1 MRHRDL
7 GRTGRRP
14 SVLGFG
20 AMRLPVVTTPP
31 AVGQGAVERID
42 EPAADEML
50 LRALELGVTYIDT
63 AYGYHDGQSETW
75 LGRAL
80 RDAARLRYGD
90 RRDPATALHAE
101 VPIAT
106 KLPVWKCESPAD
118 FDRLF
123 GEQLER
129 LQRRSVDIYL
139 LHSLRRETWERVRD
153 MGVLSWAERQLAA
166 GRIGHFGF
174 SFHDRYEVFADIL
187 AAGDLW
193 DLCQIQ
199 LNYMD
204 VDYQAGLRG
213 LRDAAAR
220 GLGVV
225 IMEPVRGG
233 QLAKSPPAVSDL
245 WATAPLRRSPA
256 EWALQWVWDQ
266 PEVSVV
272 LSGMSTLR
280 QVEENAGFA
289 ARSRPRALS
298 PEELALVARV
308 REAYRE
314 LSTVPCTDCGYCRP
328 CPQGVAIPQI
338 LEAVNDVRMFDDL
351 EGQRE
356 SYTWLEEERRADR
369 CTACGECL
377 ERCPQGIDIPAWMA
391 RADAMLSAGVSRP

>member
-7 GRTGRRP
+7 GRTGLRP

-20 AMRLPVVTTPP
+20 AMRLPVVTTP
-31 AVGQGAVERID
+31 AAAGMGAVERID
-42 EPAADEML
+42 EAAADEML

-80 RDAARLRYGD
+80 RDAARLLYGD
-90 RRDPATALHAE
+90 RRDPAAALHAE
-101 VPIAT
+101 VAVAT

-123 GEQLER
+123 AEQLER
-129 LQRRSVDIYL
+129 LQRPSVDVYL
-139 LHSLRRETWERVRD
+139 LHSLRRETWEQVRD
-153 MGVLSWAERQLAA
+153 MGILSWAERQLAA

-174 SFHDRYEVFADIL
+174 SFHDRYEVFTDIL
-187 AAGDLW
+187 AASDLW

-213 LRDAAAR
+213 LRAAAAR

-225 IMEPVRGG
+225 IMEPIRGG
-233 QLAKSPPAVSDL
+233 QLAKNPPAVSDL
-245 WATAPLRRSPA
+245 WATAPVLRSPA

-272 LSGMSTLR
+272 LSGMSTLQ

-289 ARSRPRALS
+289 ARSGPRALS
-298 PEELALVARV
+298 REELTLIARV
-308 REAYRE
+308 RDAYRA
-314 LSTVPCTDCGYCRP
+314 LTTVPCTDCGYCQP

-377 ERCPQGIDIPAWMA
+377 ERCPQGIDIPTWMA
-391 RADAMLSAGVSRP
+391 RADAMLAPQGE

>member
-1 MRHRDL
+1 VRHRDL

-20 AMRLPVVTTPP
+20 AMRLPVVTTPA

-80 RDAARLRYGD
+80 RDAARLRYGG
-90 RRDPATALHAE
+90 RRDPTAALQAE
-101 VPIAT
+101 VKIAT
-106 KLPVWKCESPAD
+106 KLPVWKCECAAD

-225 IMEPVRGG
+225 IMEPIRGG

-289 ARSRPRALS
+289 ARSRARALS

-314 LSTVPCTDCGYCRP
+314 LSTVPCTDCGYCQP

-338 LEAVNDVRMFDDL
+338 LEAVNDVRMFDDF

-391 RADAMLSAGVSRP
+391 RADAMLAPGRE